1 MAARIVLAMLFA
13 VWWAVAVQAESLL
26 KEGKTAPASVVDEKG
41 QEVPVRSSPTVS
53 TVSLIAVGKPETR
66 KFNIHDIITIIV
78 REESTS
84 KTSADSSAEKKASI
98 NTELKDWI
106 QFKVEGDGK
115 SRKLLTDPG
124 IATRTPSIDA
134 SGQTKYEGEGEVNR
148 KDSFLTKIS
157 ATVIDVKP
165 NGTLVIEA
173 RRFIQM
179 DDEKITMTLTG
190 MVRPDDI
197 SPINTVNSTSVADL
211 VVTKKTE
218 GVARNAAKQ
227 GWLIRLV
234 QAINPF

>member
-1 MAARIVLAMLFA
+1 MAARIVLAMLCA

-124 IATRTPSIDA
+124 IAPRTPSIDA